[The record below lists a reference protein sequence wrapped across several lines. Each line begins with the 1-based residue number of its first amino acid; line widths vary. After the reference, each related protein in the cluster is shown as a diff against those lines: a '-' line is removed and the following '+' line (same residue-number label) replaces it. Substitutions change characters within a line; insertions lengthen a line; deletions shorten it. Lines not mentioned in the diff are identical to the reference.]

1 VSPIHRGPSHDD
13 GGFQQLGERALHEG
27 AVIRLVEGSFA
38 APDGT
43 VFERDI
49 VRHPGAV
56 AVVPLDARGHVTLVR
71 QFRAALDQLVIEIPA
86 GKRDVAG
93 EPPEVT
99 AGRELVE
106 EVGLSAGSLE
116 LLTTFHNSVGFSD
129 EACAVYLATDL
140 SPAEMARDGIEER
153 YLEVLHLPLGDAVQL
168 VEDGVVTDAKTV
180 IGLLLAR
187 DRTASSSWP

>member
-1 VSPIHRGPSHDD
+1 VSPIRRGPSGDD
-13 GGFQQLGERALHEG
+13 GGFQQLGEHTLHEG

-56 AVVPLDARGHVTLVR
+56 AVVPLDDRGHVTLVR

-93 EPPEVT
+93 EPPE
-99 AGRELVE
+99 LVE
-106 EVGLSAGSLE
+106 EVGLSAGSLD
-116 LLTTFHNSVGFSD
+116 LLTTFHNSVGFCD

-140 SPAEMARDGIEER
+140 SPAPTAHDGIEER
-153 YLEVLHLPLGDAVQL
+153 YLEVLHLPLADAVQL

-187 DRTASSSWP
+187 DRTASTGSS